1 MLAVQAPVY
10 KSILLAGAALAV
22 AAFVHHPKHSP
33 PEAPKHHR
41 LTLHTET
48 MKRAI
53 YLTVFAEN
61 RIERTECDLRTIDIA
76 SEGETLR
83 FATRARIGD
92 GCLWEGRERL
102 VPIDAHSYA
111 YSYDE
116 QILSCEP
123 GSIPAIKTPRTG
135 IVTVDE

>member
-1 MLAVQAPVY
+1 MLAVRAPVY
-10 KSILLAGAALAV
+10 RSVLLAGAALGI
-22 AAFVHHPKHSP
+22 AAFVHHPKAEHH
-33 PEAPKHHR
+33 APTHHL
-41 LTLHTET
+41 LTLHTQSLEH
-48 MKRAI
+48 AI
-53 YLTVFAEN
+53 YLTVFAEG
-61 RIERTECDLRTIDIA
+61 RVQRTECDLRAVDVA

-92 GCLWEGRERL
+92 GCVWEGHERL

-116 QILSCEP
+116 EILSCEP

-135 IVTVDE
+135 IVTVDQ

>member
-1 MLAVQAPVY
+1 MLAVRAPVG
-10 KSILLAGAALAV
+10 KSILVAGAALAV
-22 AAFVHHPKHSP
+22 AAFVHHPKPAH
-33 PEAPKHHR
+33 APTHHL
-41 LTLHTET
+41 LTLHAQSIEH
-48 MKRAI
+48 AV
-53 YLTVFAEN
+53 YLTVFAEG
-61 RIERTECDLRTIDIA
+61 RIQHTDCDLRAVDVA

-83 FATRARIGD
+83 FATRARIAD
-92 GCLWEGRERL
+92 GCVWEGHERL

-135 IVTVDE
+135 IVTVDQ